1 MAKLTKKN
9 KKKKGDPEAPYSTP
23 LPGAP
28 PGHNIALEVNAHD
41 PDSSR
46 RNK

>member
-9 KKKKGDPEAPYSTP
+9 KQKKGDPEAPYSTP

-28 PGHNIALEVNAHD
+28 AGHNIAKKHIVND
-41 PDSSR
+41 VNDYG
-46 RNK
+46 